1 MAYLPGAPLF
11 ASFANEW
18 VSASSPIPKL
28 VDRTVFD
35 LQRPLRELPAP
46 AHSQKKREPDC
57 PPDLTQ
63 SDDTIVVD
71 SCLSSGTQTRTSQN
85 ARCVGH
91 PAEGVVRERSH
102 MPVRVGDAQQVV
114 FGVARSRPGAPL
126 IRVFCE

>member
-28 VDRTVFD
+28 VDKLVDRTVFD

-46 AHSQKKREPDC
+46 APRPPIRKKKREPDC

-71 SCLSSGTQTRTSQN
+71 SCLTSSTQTHTSQN

-91 PAEGVVRERSH
+91 PAG
-102 MPVRVGDAQQVV
+102 PTPYGTDFDA
-114 FGVARSRPGAPL
+114 GK
-126 IRVFCE
+126 